1 MSDLDAIFRT
11 SHGRVMASLIR
22 ALGDWQLA
30 EDAMMDACERALT
43 HWPTDGVPNDPVAWL
58 LTTGRRAGIDRI
70 RRRST
75 QSKHADA
82 VAADLLLRGD
92 ERHEGP
98 VQRDD
103 DTLRLMFTCCHPALS
118 QAARIALTLR
128 VVGGLTTEEIARA
141 FLVPVPTMAQRLVR
155 AKKKIQGAGIPFR
168 IPEGDERTPRLSAV
182 LGVLYLIFN
191 EGYAATAGDSVVRQ
205 DLCREAIRLA
215 ELLCA
220 VAPDAEARG
229 LLALMQFHHSRAAT
243 RTDDQGVIVLL
254 EDQDRTLW
262 EQNRIRT
269 AHDLLVPALVQ
280 GPVGPYLLQACIAGC
295 HARAPSFTATDWP
308 QIVALYDAL
317 LRHIPSPIIGMNRAV
332 AVGFAASWQAGLD
345 ALEPLFADL
354 CNNHLYHAARADFLR
369 RMARHHEAAEAYGAA
384 LDHVATEG
392 ERQFLAGCL
401 AGVIA
406 T

>member
-1 MSDLDAIFRT
+1 
-11 SHGRVMASLIR
+11 MASLIR
-22 ALGDWQLA
+22 VLGDWQLA
-30 EDAMMDACERALT
+30 EDAMMDACERAIT

-82 VAADLLLRGD
+82 VAADLLLRGN
-92 ERHEGP
+92 ERQEAP

-118 QAARIALTLR
+118 EAARIALTLR

-155 AKKKIQGAGIPFR
+155 AKKKIRGAGIPFR
-168 IPEGDERTPRLSAV
+168 IPEGDERVPRLSAV

-191 EGYAATAGDSVVRQ
+191 EGYAATSGDTVVRQ
-205 DLCREAIRLA
+205 DLCREAIRLV

-229 LLALMQFHHSRAAT
+229 LLALMLFHHSRAST
-243 RTDDQGVIVLL
+243 RTDGDGVIVLL
-254 EDQDRTLW
+254 EDQDRSRW
-262 EQNRIRT
+262 DRHRIRIG
-269 AHDLLVPALVQ
+269 HDLLVPALVQ

-295 HARAPSFTATDWP
+295 HARAPSFADTDWP

-317 LRHIPSPIIGMNRAV
+317 LRHIPSSIIRMNRAV
-332 AVGFAASWQAGLD
+332 AVGFAANWQAGLD

-354 CNNHLYHAARADFLR
+354 SEHHLYHAARADFLR
-369 RMARHHEAAEAYGAA
+369 RLGRNHEAAEAYNQA
-384 LDHVATEG
+384 LRHVATEG
-392 ERQFLAGCL
+392 ERQFLARRM
-401 AGVIA
+401 ADVVA